1 MCWTDEASDACWEGV
16 RVGFRA
22 VGLLEQPPAPP
33 LALAGAAPLRGLPPP
48 GSAPAQ
54 AVLRR

>member
-22 VGLLEQPPAPP
+22 VGLLEAPP
-33 LALAGAAPLRGLPPP
+33 PPKLLNSALGGPMLGAPTQASLLR
-48 GSAPAQ
+48 
-54 AVLRR
+54 